1 MNNRKILAGIAVLL
15 LASLGC
21 GVSFRTPSF
30 LRSDRQNATATT
42 ESQVPEQAPQ
52 QLPTSDA
59 SASTA
64 QPPRIVVQPTAGP
77 TPTLVPSTE
86 RANFD
91 DEEKVL
97 INIYQRVNPAVVYIA
112 VTVASTDNQNGGTG
126 TGSGFVIDKQGHIV
140 TNNHVVESAS
150 QVDVD
155 FADGT
160 TARARIV
167 GRDPY
172 ADLAVIQVDVPAD
185 KLVPVELGDSSN
197 LQPGQ
202 KVIAIGNPFG
212 LAGTMTSGIISA
224 IGRTLPEGNSQSGSF
239 INPEIIQTDAAIN
252 PGNSGG
258 PLLDS
263 RGRVIGVNTAIRST
277 SGGISGQPSNSGIG
291 FAVPVNTVK
300 RVAPE
305 LIANGS
311 IRYPYLGITSRDG
324 LNLAALGD
332 QLNAK
337 VTQGVLVFE
346 VVPNGPAARAG
357 LRGGSAQRTVDVQGV
372 PVPLGGDIITAF
384 NGEPV
389 KDYTD
394 LISKLTASSKPGDT
408 ATLTI
413 IRDGKQQEVKLTVGE
428 RPQ

>member
-1 MNNRKILAGIAVLL
+1 
-15 LASLGC
+15 
-21 GVSFRTPSF
+21 
-30 LRSDRQNATATT
+30 
-42 ESQVPEQAPQ
+42 
-52 QLPTSDA
+52 
-59 SASTA
+59 
-64 QPPRIVVQPTAGP
+64 VVEPTAGP
-77 TPTLVPSTE
+77 TPTLIPDAE
-86 RANFD
+86 RQRFD
-91 DEEKVL
+91 DEENVL
-97 INIYQRVNPAVVYIA
+97 INIYQRVNPGVVYIA
-112 VTVASTDNQNGGTG
+112 VSQQASNNEPGGFG

-140 TNNHVVESAS
+140 TNNHVVAGAN
-150 QVDVD
+150 QVDVS

-160 TARARIV
+160 MARATIV

-172 ADLAVIQVDVPAD
+172 SDLAVIKVDLPED
-185 KLVPVELGDSSN
+185 KLVPVELGDSSD

-224 IGRTLPEGNSQSGSF
+224 IGRTLPESGDSNDQSGNAGSF

-263 RGRVIGVNTAIRST
+263 HGRVIGVNTAIRST
-277 SGGISGQPSNSGIG
+277 SNGFGGQPSNSGIG

-300 RVAPE
+300 RVAPA
-305 LIANGS
+305 LISGGN

-324 LNLAALGD
+324 LNLAEIAD
-332 QLNAK
+332 QLGAN
-337 VTQGVLVFE
+337 VTQGVLVFD

-357 LRGGSAQRTVDVQGV
+357 IRGGDQQRTVVVRGA

-384 NGEPV
+384 NGKPV

-394 LISKLTASSKPGDT
+394 LISKLTAETKPGDT

-413 IRDGKQQEVKLTVGE
+413 LRDGRQQDVQITVGE
-428 RPQ
+428 RPR